1 MCAIIGQVGGVLDK
15 KRFEQARDIMTK
27 RGPDDYGVF
36 YDEKNSLA
44 LGHRRLSILDLSAA
58 GKQPMESH
66 DGRYK
71 VIFNGEIFNFPELK
85 KTLSKYEF
93 KTNTDTEVLLA
104 AYEEWGPKCLDRFNG
119 QFAFAIYDTKTGDI
133 FCARDRLGIL
143 PFYYSLDGGAFR
155 FASEIKALLALGVP
169 AKANDRIIYE
179 YLRYSAY
186 DHSDDTFFDGI
197 KRLPP
202 GHYAVW
208 KKGELNIQKYWDL
221 ASMTKAEG
229 PGSLKDGEAI
239 ARFND
244 LMGDAIRLRFRSDVP
259 VGLNLSSGL
268 DSMSMLFF
276 TNKTQGALD
285 LFSAGLNDSRYDEA
299 EYLKNLLDSNQ
310 RKRLRTSVLTPEKV
324 WPLAEKLNRIEDEP
338 YGGLSSI
345 NYLNLY
351 EETGMPGVAVL
362 LEGQGVD
369 EILGGY
375 RYYQEDGSEQD
386 FSQDLTREG
395 AADVIAPDFAKRFPE
410 PLTFPKPFKSNLLN
424 LQYRDLRYTK
434 LPRVLRFNDH
444 INLAYSKELRPPYLD
459 HRLVEFCFFLPAK
472 YKIDGDRRKV
482 LLRDAMKG
490 IVPDADRSRGKVFF
504 GAFQTEWL
512 RRYFK
517 KEVYAILESDSF
529 KGRPYWNHK
538 KVMEKADKFF
548 AGDGDNSFFLWQWI
562 NLEMW
567 LREYID

>member
-1 MCAIIGQVGGVLDK
+1 MCAIIGQVGGHLDK
-15 KRFEQARDIMTK
+15 VRFEVARDTMAK
-27 RGPDDYGVF
+27 RGPDDAGVF
-36 YDEKNSLA
+36 YDDARSVA

-66 DGRYK
+66 DGRYRI
-71 VIFNGEIFNFPELK
+71 IFNGEIFNFLELK
-85 KTLSKYEF
+85 KTLSKYNF
-93 KTNTDTEVLLA
+93 RTNTDTEVLLA

-119 QFAFAIYDTKTGDI
+119 QFAFAIYDTKTGEV
-133 FCARDRLGIL
+133 FFARDRLGIL
-143 PFYYSLDGGAFR
+143 PFYYSISGKVFR
-155 FASEIKALLALGVP
+155 FASEIKALLAMGVP
-169 AKANDRIIYE
+169 AKTNDKTIFE
-179 YLRYSAY
+179 YLRYNAY
-186 DHSDDTFFDGI
+186 DHSEETFFEGI
-197 KRLPP
+197 KRLSP
-202 GHYAVW
+202 GNYAIW
-208 KKGELNIQKYWDL
+208 KDGKLNIETYWDL
-221 ASMTKAEG
+221 AKMSRQEINSELSEK
-229 PGSLKDGEAI
+229 EAI
-239 ARFND
+239 SKFSE
-244 LMGDAIRLRFRSDVP
+244 LMDSAIQLRFRSDVP
-259 VGLNLSSGL
+259 IGLNLSSGL

-276 TNKTQGALD
+276 TNRNYGSLRM
-285 LFSAGLNDSRYDEA
+285 FSAGLSDPKYDEA
-299 EYLKNLLDSNQ
+299 SYLKNLLDEAQRERLTTSN
-310 RKRLRTSVLTPEKV
+310 LTPGKV
-324 WPLAEKLNRIEDEP
+324 WPLAEKLNAIEDEP

-351 EETGMPGVAVL
+351 EETGMPGVTVL

-375 RYYQEDGSEQD
+375 RYYQEDGSDQD

-395 AADVIAPDFAKRFPE
+395 AADVIASDFAKRFPT
-410 PLTFPKPFKSNLLN
+410 PLSFPRPFKSNLLN

-482 LLRDAMKG
+482 LLREAMKG
-490 IVPDADRSRGKVFF
+490 IVPEADRSREKIFF
-504 GAFQTEWL
+504 GAFQTDWF

-517 KEVYAILESDSF
+517 KETYEIINSESF
-529 KGRPYWNHK
+529 KSRPYWDHK
-538 KVMEKADKFF
+538 KVTEKADKFF
-548 AGDGDNSFFLWQWI
+548 AGEGDNSFFLWQWI